1 MNRVFFYI
9 EIYVYKM
16 LYSSMITPL
25 QSCNLYLTVRIDFKC
40 KVYKKN
46 DESV

>member
-1 MNRVFFYI
+1 MNSVFFYI
-9 EIYVYKM
+9 GIYVYKM
-16 LYSSMITPL
+16 LYSSMNTHL
-25 QSCNLYLTVRIDFKC
+25 LSCNLYSTVRIDFKC